1 MPRIFTEEQL
11 GKDRVNGFY
20 ETPLKTVEYI
30 CNQIL
35 PYYKKGKKILDPAVG
50 DGVFLYALLKAGV
63 RKNDLYGFDIDAGKV
78 KTLKKDF
85 PNIILFDSTNPF
97 PEKYDFIVGN
107 PPYNGDESH
116 FVRKNRERLKKLFK
130 EIDAKNTYSMISY
143 QAVNALNPNGVFSM
157 ILSDSFL
164 TNTYY
169 KNYRLFLLR
178 NTRLQELLLAPWK
191 LFHGRSADVRTCIIT
206 TIKKDN
212 TNIVF
217 QINNDNN
224 EVRLVDRVE
233 NEDEY
238 MNPKRVELVKQTDFY
253 KYPNT
258 TFLIGVPKQIR
269 KIYLETKKRLGD
281 ISFGGTGIS
290 TGNDKQFL
298 CRRNEV
304 KDKTRWIPY
313 YKNGARKAYWYY
325 PEFFI
330 EKDYKQYAKNVE
342 NYLIRNE
349 KCFFREGISCSSVGV
364 RFSASYMPEGCLFGV
379 NANFF
384 FNDRETM
391 FYTLGL
397 LNSKVAWYFSRKVLI
412 RTNNI
417 SANYLR
423 LLQYREP
430 SKNEKREIV
439 QIVKNI
445 VEKVKKEIDYDYNQ
459 LQNKLDEK
467 FYMIFEINANAKKE
481 IEDFCLNFY
490 EKL

>member
-1 MPRIFTEEQL
+1 MLTQ
-11 GKDRVNGFY
+11 Y
-20 ETPLKTVEYI
+20 Y
-30 CNQIL
+30 
-35 PYYKKGKKILDPAVG
+35 YYKKGPLEKYVLW
-50 DGVFLYALLKAGV
+50 
-63 RKNDLYGFDIDAGKV
+63 RR
-78 KTLKKDF
+78 

-269 KIYLETKKRLGD
+269 KIYLETRD
-281 ISFGGTGIS
+281 WS
-290 TGNDKQFL
+290 D
-298 CRRNEV
+298 
-304 KDKTRWIPY
+304 
-313 YKNGARKAYWYY
+313 
-325 PEFFI
+325 
-330 EKDYKQYAKNVE
+330 
-342 NYLIRNE
+342 
-349 KCFFREGISCSSVGV
+349 
-364 RFSASYMPEGCLFGV
+364 
-379 NANFF
+379 
-384 FNDRETM
+384 
-391 FYTLGL
+391 
-397 LNSKVAWYFSRKVLI
+397 
-412 RTNNI
+412 
-417 SANYLR
+417 
-423 LLQYREP
+423 
-430 SKNEKREIV
+430 
-439 QIVKNI
+439 
-445 VEKVKKEIDYDYNQ
+445 
-459 LQNKLDEK
+459 
-467 FYMIFEINANAKKE
+467 
-481 IEDFCLNFY
+481 
-490 EKL
+490 